1 MESSM
6 IRKLLGLVGGPLVC
20 ALGLFLCVPVHAAP
34 SLTLHH
40 IHGLSY
46 SADGKQLYIP
56 MHHGLAIYSDSRWA
70 KAPGPEHDYMGFAV
84 THEFFYSSGHPAPGV
99 PLKNP
104 FGLIKSQDQGQTWD
118 HLGLS
123 GEADFHLLAT
133 SYQTNTVYVF
143 NAAANSRMPRP
154 GLYYT
159 TDDGKTWRAVPG
171 TGIIGSPASLAVHPT
186 QDQVVAVGTRSGVYL
201 SQDNGTHFRPLA
213 EAQPVLAVF
222 FALDGQHLWFSSFDG
237 QPTLTRVQWQ
247 TGQRESVAL
256 PPLDQDTVMY
266 IAQNPVHLQEWA
278 IATYKRD
285 VYVSADHG
293 RTWTQIAKQGETR

>member
-1 MESSM
+1 M
-6 IRKLLGLVGGPLVC
+6 ICNLLGPVGVSLVC
-20 ALGLFLCVPVHAAP
+20 TLVLYLCVPIHAAP

-40 IHGLSY
+40 VHGLSY

-56 MHHGLAIYSDSRWA
+56 MHHGLAIYSDRRWA

-84 THEFFYSSGHPAPGV
+84 TREFFYSSGHPAPGV

-104 FGLIKSQDQGQTWD
+104 LGLIKSQDRGQTWE

-143 NAAANSRMPRP
+143 NTAANSRMPRP

-159 TDDGKTWRAVPG
+159 TDDGKQWRAVPG
-171 TGIIGSPASLAVHPT
+171 TGLIGSPASLAVHPT

-201 SQDNGTHFRPLA
+201 SQDYGAHFQPLA
-213 EAQPVLAVF
+213 DAQPVLAVF
-222 FALDGQHLWFSSFDG
+222 FAFDGQHLWCSSFDG

-247 TGQRESVAL
+247 TGQRESIVL

-266 IAQNPVHLQEWA
+266 IAQNPANLQEWA

-285 VYVSADHG
+285 VYISADYG
-293 RTWTQIAKQGETR
+293 RTWTQIAKQGETQ